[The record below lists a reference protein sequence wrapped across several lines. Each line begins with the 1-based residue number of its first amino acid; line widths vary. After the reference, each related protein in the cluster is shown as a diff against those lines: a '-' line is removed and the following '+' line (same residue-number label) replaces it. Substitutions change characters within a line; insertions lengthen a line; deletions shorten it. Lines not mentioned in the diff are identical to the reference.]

1 VWLHAERVPGE
12 LIMNKSLLL
21 ASCLFAGC
29 ASEGDSQFIDGFAPP
44 APGSDEIQI
53 VSPAVRAVQPGQDIT
68 LCAYID
74 ERLASDTDIVSYKG
88 YQSHVG
94 GHHVILYAVERAQ
107 PANVHECNED
117 DMVNARYLAGTG
129 ADSPPAELPEGV
141 VFRIPGNTQLMI
153 QTHWINATDKA
164 IDGQGAFNLKVT
176 APSPA
181 HQLAQLFTT
190 VTTSFTL
197 PPGTGAASSECT
209 VKEHMNVFMLG
220 GHMHEWGTHVKIA
233 HTPVAGASPNVI
245 YDYGWSSEDVFDP
258 PRNNYTTANP
268 FILNVGDKIKIDC
281 SYNNTTGSPLPF
293 PTEMCAAFVY
303 GYPLDKQIDCVDGNW
318 PN

>member
-1 VWLHAERVPGE
+1 
-12 LIMNKSLLL
+12 MNKPVIASLLL
-21 ASCLFAGC
+21 IGC
-29 ASEGDSQFIDGFAPP
+29 ASESESPFIDGFSPP
-44 APGSDEIQI
+44 APASDEIQI
-53 VSPAVRAVQPGQDIT
+53 VSPAARAIQPGQDIT

-74 ERLASDTDIVSYKG
+74 ERLATDTDIISYHG
-88 YQSHVG
+88 FQSRVG

-129 ADSPPAELPEGV
+129 ADSPPAELPPGV

-153 QTHWINATDKA
+153 QTHWINATDKP

-176 APSPA
+176 APKPE
-181 HQLAQLFTT
+181 HELAQLFTT
-190 VTTSFTL
+190 VTTSFTV
-197 PPGTGAASSECT
+197 PVGTGATSTECM
-209 VKEHMNVFMLG
+209 VKQRMNVFMLG

-233 HTPVAGASPNVI
+233 HTPMASASANVI
-245 YDYGWSSEDVFDP
+245 YDHGWTAEDVFDP
-258 PRNNYTTANP
+258 PRNNYPTNNP
-268 FILNVGDKIKIDC
+268 FILNVGDKIRIDC
-281 SYNNTTGSPLPF
+281 DYNNTTSAPLPF
-293 PTEMCAAFVY
+293 PSEMCVAFAY